1 MEIAR
6 EKSSLLALLDSIQ
19 IDFACI
25 GDLSAIEGSLLLLWQ
40 VSN

>member
-6 EKSSLLALLDSIQ
+6 EKSSLLALLVPIQ
-19 IDFACI
+19 IDFAYI
-25 GDLSAIEGSLLLLWQ
+25 ADLSAIEGSLLLLWQ